1 MRTPQRARIFW
12 TLLGGYASYYLCR
25 VNLSLAQPELARA
38 HEWDEPTVGT
48 IASFYYLVYAIG
60 KLCSGVAAD
69 RLGGRVL
76 FVIGIF
82 GSALSNLLFPHVDT
96 LTGLT
101 VVWSVNAFFQSM
113 GWGALVTIM
122 ARWYG
127 PTEQATAMGLVAT
140 SYQLGNAAAWGLMS
154 LLLIAMP
161 WTALFTVPPIAFMLI
176 GVGAWLLLRND
187 PRDLG
192 LPSPHEAPTL
202 RLHAHSSAGD
212 RASHHEART
221 LARAMI
227 RRTLLSPYMWA
238 VCAIS
243 ALLTFVRYTFI
254 NWAPTYLASQGSG
267 EVARALESAVFPLVG
282 CAGSILAGWYSDR
295 FSGSRRAPIIAT
307 MCAGLAGTLVLF
319 GFAGQS
325 HTALTL
331 LLLGLA
337 GFMLYGPYSMLSGA
351 IAIDLG
357 SHEAAATAAGIIDG
371 VGYLAAIASGT
382 GMGLLIKHLGWSG
395 SFFVLAGASAACVGI
410 ALLVWRMGPSGA
422 RA

>member
-1 MRTPQRARIFW
+1 M
-12 TLLGGYASYYLCR
+12 
-25 VNLSLAQPELARA
+25 
-38 HEWDEPTVGT
+38 
-48 IASFYYLVYAIG
+48 YAIG

-192 LPSPHEAPTL
+192 LPSPHEAPTP

-212 RASHHEART
+212 RAS
-221 LARAMI
+221 
-227 RRTLLSPYMWA
+227 
-238 VCAIS
+238 
-243 ALLTFVRYTFI
+243 
-254 NWAPTYLASQGSG
+254 
-267 EVARALESAVFPLVG
+267 
-282 CAGSILAGWYSDR
+282 
-295 FSGSRRAPIIAT
+295 
-307 MCAGLAGTLVLF
+307 
-319 GFAGQS
+319 
-325 HTALTL
+325 
-331 LLLGLA
+331 
-337 GFMLYGPYSMLSGA
+337 
-351 IAIDLG
+351 
-357 SHEAAATAAGIIDG
+357 
-371 VGYLAAIASGT
+371 
-382 GMGLLIKHLGWSG
+382 
-395 SFFVLAGASAACVGI
+395 
-410 ALLVWRMGPSGA
+410 
-422 RA
+422 